1 MSETQDEQKHTS
13 ALELLRELVDI
24 MEQED
29 LSEVSVEEGDIKVHV
44 KRGVAAPPPQMT
56 PQLMLSQ
63 AESATHIDATDIE
76 IIHATMPGMFYRA
89 AAPEEPP
96 FVEVG
101 DKVRTGDTI
110 CVIMAMKLLNSIEAE
125 FDCEI
130 VEILA
135 ENNRPVE
142 FDQPLFRVRRI

>member
-29 LSEVSVEEGDIKVHV
+29 LSEVSVKEGDIKVHV
-44 KRGVAAPPPQMT
+44 KRGAVLPPSQT
-56 PQLMLSQ
+56 ASQLMLPQS
-63 AESATHIDATDIE
+63 ESATHIEANDIE
-76 IIHATMPGMFYRA
+76 IIPATMPGTFYRA

-96 FVEVG
+96 FVEVS

-142 FDQPLFRVRRI
+142 FDQPLFRVRRV